1 VHTRKLVVADQC
13 ELKRQGNR
21 LRSETAKAMAA
32 QELLLFDAGECLLE
46 ESSRTSLFD
55 CLDCETGVEDLL
67 SDGRHPNQ
75 VSSPVSS
82 HLMST
87 LTVSLAAC
95 SL

>member
-1 VHTRKLVVADQC
+1 MWLQAK
-13 ELKRQGNR
+13 GSR
-21 LRSETAKAMAA
+21 LRSETTKAMAA
-32 QELLLFDAGECLLE
+32 QELLLFDAGESLLE

-67 SDGRHPNQ
+67 SDGQHSNQ
-75 VSSPVSS
+75 ISSPMSS